1 MSIKGACRTRCSGT
15 KRYMCTNIRMK
26 LLMIRGWSPLR
37 IIENESILAHV
48 GGASHSKW
56 DWFRPT
62 EYFLAFAGWSHWG
75 WDHLIPLGVELSG
88 GHSKWDRLRPVE
100 PLQIMATQ
108 NGSILALLRPTETKW
123 VPKWPIEP
131 LFDSIV
137 KFMKSLNCV
146 KRYYYCFTNII
157 SSNFIEC

>member
-1 MSIKGACRTRCSGT
+1 MSVKGACRTRCSGT

-26 LLMIRGWSPLR
+26 LIMTRGWSPLR

-75 WDHLIPLGVELSG
+75 WDHLIPLGLVVATQNETDWDQLSPSLATAKY
-88 GHSKWDRLRPVE
+88 GHSKWVHFSPFETHRDQMSPQVAHWAPFRFHSEVYE
-100 PLQIMATQ
+100 V
-108 NGSILALLRPTETKW
+108 TE
-123 VPKWPIEP
+123 
-131 LFDSIV
+131 L
-137 KFMKSLNCV
+137 C
-146 KRYYYCFTNII
+146 
-157 SSNFIEC
+157 